1 MNDDASKQRFDEID
15 RRISASDK
23 RIDDLKGYLA
33 GGATLLSIW
42 FAVLTLVLGFNYNS
56 DKASLRDFQKDL
68 REDLGKSIANPELVL
83 LGLDGQSL
91 SGQELEAKFWPEAS
105 GTKITLDFSIKN
117 SGNGATGPLTV
128 ALYTVDPIKLNL
140 KSIDERNFKYEATID
155 PKYNEPSEIPGQYS
169 SEWFLT
175 CWMATKEIPPP
186 GKYPALIKFFYGKG
200 KVVQSNIYIRVSGQR

>member
-1 MNDDASKQRFDEID
+1 MNDDAFKQRFDEID
-15 RRISASDK
+15 RRISATDK

-68 REDLGKSIANPELVL
+68 REDLGKSTANPELVL
-83 LGLDGQSL
+83 LGLDSQPL
-91 SGQELEAKFWPEAS
+91 SGQELEAKFWPEQN

-117 SGNGATGPLTV
+117 AGNGATGPLTV

-140 KSIDERNFKYEATID
+140 KSIDERNYKYEATVD
-155 PKYNEPSEIPGQYS
+155 PKYNEPAEIPGQYS
-169 SEWFLT
+169 SEWFFT
-175 CWMATKEIPPP
+175 CWIASKEIPAP
-186 GKYPALIKFFYGKG
+186 GKYPALIKFYYGKG
-200 KVVQSNIYIRVSGQR
+200 KVAQANIYIRVTGH

>member
-1 MNDDASKQRFDEID
+1 MDDDALKQRVEETD
-15 RRISASDK
+15 RRISAADK

-68 REDLGKSIANPELVL
+68 REDLGKSAANPELVL
-83 LGLDGQSL
+83 LGLDGQPL
-91 SGQELEAKFWPEAS
+91 SGQELEAKFWPEQS

-117 SGNGATGPLTV
+117 AGNGATGPLTV
-128 ALYTVDPIKLNL
+128 AVYTVDPIKLNL
-140 KSIDERNFKYEATID
+140 KSIDERDYKYEATID
-155 PKYNEPSEIPGQYS
+155 PKYNEPSEIPGQYT

-175 CWMATKEIPPP
+175 SWMASKEIPPP
-186 GKYPALIKFFYGKG
+186 GKYPALIKFYYGKG
-200 KVVQSNIYIRVSGQR
+200 KVAGAKIIIRVPEPR